1 MLRLLL
7 LLLLLSNTQ
16 CRHTRLPAYDPE
28 LYQQIIT
35 AAGKT
40 DKLYID
46 LRLAQPAQR
55 KYEQYSRRYA
65 TIEKSI
71 RILSLQYEARPFNS
85 RFLPI
90 LANIDTLFHR
100 YREEHRL
107 HPSQP
112 SNAELLIYQT
122 YLRSAWKPL
131 MIAEQA
137 LKNN

>member
-7 LLLLLSNTQ
+7 LLLIIFFTQ
-16 CRHTRLPAYDPE
+16 CRLTRLPAYDPE
-28 LYQQIIT
+28 LYQQIIS

-46 LRLAQPAQR
+46 LRLAQPADR
-55 KYEQYSRRYA
+55 KFEQFSRRYA
-65 TIEKSI
+65 GVEKAI
-71 RILSLQYEARPFNS
+71 RIITLQYEARPFNT

-107 HPSQP
+107 HPTRP

-122 YLRSAWKPL
+122 YLRNAWKPL
-131 MIAEQA
+131 IVAEQA
-137 LKNN
+137 LKNQ

>member
-7 LLLLLSNTQ
+7 LLLLLSNIQ
-16 CRHTRLPAYDPE
+16 CRLTRLPAYDPE
-28 LYQQIIT
+28 LYQQIIS

-46 LRLAQPAQR
+46 LRLAQPADR
-55 KYEQYSRRYA
+55 KFEQFSRRYA
-65 TIEKSI
+65 GVEKAI
-71 RILSLQYEARPFNS
+71 RIITLQYEARPFNT

-107 HPSQP
+107 HPTRP
-112 SNAELLIYQT
+112 SNAELIIYQT
-122 YLRSAWKPL
+122 YLRNAWKPL
-131 MIAEQA
+131 IVAEQA
-137 LKNN
+137 LKNQ

>member
-16 CRHTRLPAYDPE
+16 CRLTRLPAYDPE
-28 LYQQIIT
+28 LYQQIIS

-46 LRLAQPAQR
+46 LRLAQPADR
-55 KYEQYSRRYA
+55 KFEQFSRRYA
-65 TIEKSI
+65 GVEKAI
-71 RILSLQYEARPFNS
+71 RIITLQYEARPFNT

-107 HPSQP
+107 HPTRP

-122 YLRSAWKPL
+122 YLRNAWKPL
-131 MIAEQA
+131 IVAEQA
-137 LKNN
+137 LKNQ